1 VIKNKFSYN
10 KCIGLIFLL
19 ISSISSLPL
28 FSQNNKKF
36 FKENFLY
43 GEYYL
48 EKRQYTDALP
58 FYVSVYKV
66 DSTNANVNYR
76 IGQCYAN
83 IPEKKQMAVSYLKE
97 ATKNIDPKYVPGK
110 YKRPQAPPE
119 AWLLL
124 GNVYQYKGKLD
135 SAMLAYKEYKKIVKG
150 DKKKVKI
157 ADRDMKSIE
166 FAKKMSQHQLHLQE
180 FNLGDLVNTR
190 FSDYNPVVSGDQT
203 ILVYTSFWESYDMI
217 FMSKFENGAWS
228 KPRSINK
235 ELDAEGDFYTAA
247 ISYKGNELIL
257 VKEGNYNSDLYFS
270 NYRSGHWTKAR
281 PMPGKINSS
290 SQETSAS
297 LSKDGKTLYFSS
309 NRPGGEGGMDLYSA
323 TKKGREWNNV
333 ENLGKVINTEFD
345 EEAPCILPDNITL
358 YFSSN
363 GHETMGGMDIFYS
376 VLDKGGNWSDPV
388 NIGPPVNTTGD
399 DLFLDL
405 LDDGKTAYIS
415 KYSPNGYGR
424 NDIYKIKI
432 REEELAPLT
441 YKNDSSERNNK
452 QPNEKKDTLTVTLPD
467 TTKIASGEKQQP
479 AEISEVSSKSTV
491 EPGQTAIT
499 NARTEPEGTVKRPT
513 TKPFNPETGVRS
525 AKEEKKNAGISGSHG
540 ARFTIQIM
548 ALKNF
553 IETSNFS
560 NLKKV
565 KVSSGD
571 DGFYR
576 YTVGEYSNFRQA
588 LRQLD
593 SIRSQGYKDAFV
605 REISS
610 ISNY

>member
-1 VIKNKFSYN
+1 MIQYKFSYN
-10 KCIGLIFLL
+10 KCVGLIFLL

-135 SAMLAYKEYKKIVKG
+135 SAMLAYQEYKKIVER

-157 ADRDMKSIE
+157 ADRDMQSIE

-235 ELDAEGDFYTAA
+235 ELDAEGDYYTAA

-323 TKKGREWNNV
+323 TKKGGGWDNV

-345 EEAPCILPDNITL
+345 EEAPCILPDNATL

-376 VLDKGGNWSDPV
+376 VLGKDGNWSDPV

-432 REEELAPLT
+432 RGRGT
-441 YKNDSSERNNK
+441 
-452 QPNEKKDTLTVTLPD
+452 
-467 TTKIASGEKQQP
+467 G
-479 AEISEVSSKSTV
+479 
-491 EPGQTAIT
+491 TAC
-499 NARTEPEGTVKRPT
+499 
-513 TKPFNPETGVRS
+513 
-525 AKEEKKNAGISGSHG
+525 
-540 ARFTIQIM
+540 IQ
-548 ALKNF
+548 K
-553 IETSNFS
+553 
-560 NLKKV
+560 
-565 KVSSGD
+565 
-571 DGFYR
+571 
-576 YTVGEYSNFRQA
+576 
-588 LRQLD
+588 
-593 SIRSQGYKDAFV
+593 
-605 REISS
+605 
-610 ISNY
+610 